1 MANVLVETLSQV
13 VYNSPTGQVDR
24 RSSPFFYRSY
34 RTVRWC
40 AANTAGYM
48 VRIVRFFR
56 WGLAQLGEHYVRNV
70 GVGGSTPLPSTNR
83 FLYTVDYSKMNKMK

>member
-1 MANVLVETLSQV
+1 MADVLVESPSQV

-48 VRIVRFFR
+48 VCIVRFF
-56 WGLAQLGEHYVRNV
+56 Q
-70 GVGGSTPLPSTNR
+70 VGG
-83 FLYTVDYSKMNKMK
+83 